1 MPGDRDLRTVEGEVS
16 GALRHHRCFISAPAI
31 RMGASRIFLGIY
43 VDGGLHRSK
52 LVDPP
57 LH

>member
-1 MPGDRDLRTVEGEVS
+1 MPGDRDLRTVEIEVS

-31 RMGASRIFLGIY
+31 RMGASGIFLGVYI
-43 VDGGLHRSK
+43 DSGLHRRK

-57 LH
+57 LR